1 MSQQIAHAVL
11 ANAANP
17 TPELWRIITKMT
29 YFAGLIGTIGV
40 CMLYLI
46 VLRPVLRRP
55 SVAPADR
62 TVLERRA
69 GIFLAVIG
77 TWFLVALYFQIAGK
91 ASRVKGKELPY
102 SVGLRPSSIWHYVRV
117 PANPGEWV
125 ASGTLT
131 LVQYLMWALSAV
143 VLMLLWSRRI
153 RARTTGVVWA
163 GLVLVFAAYQ
173 VTLLP
178 TEFRKETSFDVVDSL
193 LDHLHVFAISTWV
206 GGITGLVV
214 LAAARS
220 RLTPGAG
227 TTWAQLWTRFSTL
240 ALFAVGCVLITGLF
254 LAWTYIGSPG
264 ELLSTSFGR
273 FLLVKVSLVA
283 TMILVGGVN
292 EFVMMPRIAR
302 ARARGEEGSVFR
314 LALRSFPALVG
325 AEVAL
330 AVGVLFVLAFLT
342 GSSRDE
348 AGDPDPT
355 LSGGILAIGVLL
367 VVMLAV
373 SFVATAKLSER
384 LSRPAPAKVETETR
398 VTSRS

>member
-46 VLRPVLRRP
+46 VLRPVLRRS

-62 TVLERRA
+62 TALERRA
-69 GIFLAVIG
+69 GIFLALIG

-102 SVGLRPSSIWHYVRV
+102 SVGLRPTSIWHYVRV

-143 VLMLLWSRRI
+143 VLMLLWSPRI
-153 RARTTGVVWA
+153 RARATGVVWA

-178 TEFRKETSFDVVDSL
+178 TDFRKETSFDVVDSL

-214 LAAARS
+214 LAAARR
-220 RLTPGAG
+220 RLTPAAG

-292 EFVMMPRIAR
+292 EFLMMPRIAR

-314 LALRSFPALVG
+314 LALRAFPALVG
-325 AEVAL
+325 VEVTL

-355 LSGGILAIGVLL
+355 LSGGIFAIGVLL

-384 LSRPAPAKVETETR
+384 LSRPAPAEVEAETP